1 MRYDEFTT
9 EMKDFRRRVIK
20 ADDVFELVKEEMEQG
35 RISRDQLLALVC
47 DDPNLFS
54 SAVVKQCVD
63 GRLLDRQQL
72 VDNGIDPN
80 FVEMLGT
87 VPEDVLPD
95 VGRIDGIG
103 ENTTEV
109 YLWGIPKS
117 GKTCALGTILTAA
130 RSVTVTRSFKVNPC
144 QGLLYQMI
152 LSQIFQRENAYCTL
166 PGRTL
171 VDANFAISTVIEDL
185 KGKDHPVTFIDMAGE
200 LFCSMLWNDLNMTD
214 QVTDNH
220 KRALQEFEEVLI
232 TRKSNNP
239 KYHFFIIEYC
249 EGDNKYKRFNQDTY
263 LEHGL
268 RYLETRGVLNDANDG
283 LFVLVT
289 KTDLVGRA
297 MDGSIDGE
305 TYLVNFLNE
314 KYPNFFR
321 LLDRCCK
328 DHHLC
333 GGKLPLPIPFDIGE
347 VCFRNFCK
355 VKTARANKIIEI
367 LMDPPRAKKRW
378 WRI

>member
-214 QVTDNH
+214 Q
-220 KRALQEFEEVLI
+220 
-232 TRKSNNP
+232 
-239 KYHFFIIEYC
+239 
-249 EGDNKYKRFNQDTY
+249 GFNQDTY

-347 VCFRNFCK
+347 VCFQNFCK